1 MFTFSFCLQKINKQI
16 DQLMQYIFQIKHSLI
31 LWFYVNY
38 RPAKL
43 IVISDKMEFSTPAS
57 SDKATLI

>member
-16 DQLMQYIFQIKHSLI
+16 DQLMQYIFQIKHPLI